1 MASKQSV
8 VKRKKTPGFII
19 PLVLALIVSL
29 LFYQGIQRKILAE
42 VMPTLVPIA
51 KVDLFQ
57 HTQIQET
64 DIAMVTIPI
73 KGIPPGVITDPKEI
87 IGKYVGTQF
96 TILKNGYFMKGAVSE
111 LDDIPTKVSM
121 LLGPN
126 QLGITLELDLE
137 KSVAN
142 SLEVNQDVQ
151 VRFFTTKT
159 PSNQP
164 FEGALFDRMKILA
177 LRSSTGTDVVN
188 IDKNATSSS
197 EDKDNKKGTTTTPK
211 NQVPTILVF
220 EANEEQVRYL
230 ILAQAMGSLNLVALP
245 KNVKAADGIRDEEST
260 TDPTDSKYP
269 STGQTEAAKDQGI
282 GDQSIKDVLSAVSS
296 KLTEEQMNVLQN
308 ALLEKPAT
316 KEGHLYQKNA
326 AQVLIDS
333 MSYSIKSLF
342 EENGILSTANGEIV
356 YYDAP
361 TGQIR
366 YFKDKSEYEGSIYAL
381 SQFSPEEIAQ
391 LKQDG
396 KLTGAQLEALKSQ
409 ENSVIEPQYS
419 QTTKGEL
426 FQIVDEKVKFYTESE
441 VISTLTAIKEKNGR
455 LSQENEALL
464 QELLGETAKNKEQ
477 NAQSTKNANTDTDT
491 GTGNQSE
498 TPKKE

>member
-8 VKRKKTPGFII
+8 VKRKKAPGFII
-19 PLVLALIVSL
+19 PLVLAILVTL
-29 LFYQGIQRKILAE
+29 LFYLGIQKKTLAE
-42 VMPTLVPIA
+42 VMPTPVPIA

-57 HTQIQET
+57 HTQIQEA

-73 KGIPPGVITDPKEI
+73 KGIPPGVITDPNEI

-164 FEGALFDRMKILA
+164 FEGVLFDRMKILA

-188 IDKNATSSS
+188 IDKNATSST
-197 EDKDNKKGTTTTPK
+197 EDKDNKKGTATTPK

-220 EANEEQVRYL
+220 EANEEQVSYL
-230 ILAQAMGSLNLVALP
+230 IRAQAMGSLNLVALP
-245 KNVKAADGIRDEEST
+245 KNVKGADSIEDEESAADS
-260 TDPTDSKYP
+260 TDATD
-269 STGQTEAAKDQGI
+269 QTEAAKDQDI
-282 GDQSIKDVLSAVSS
+282 SDQSIKDVLSAVSS
-296 KLTEEQMNVLQN
+296 KLTEDQMKVLQN

-326 AQVLIDS
+326 AQILIDS
-333 MSYSIKSLF
+333 LSYSVKSLF
-342 EENGILSTANGEIV
+342 EENGILATANGEIV

-366 YFKDKSEYEGSIYAL
+366 YFKDKSEYAGSIYAL

-396 KLTGAQLEALKSQ
+396 KLTDAQLEALKSQ

-426 FQIVDEKVKFYTESE
+426 FQIVDEKVKFYTKSD

-455 LSQENEALL
+455 LNQENEALL
-464 QELLGETAKNKEQ
+464 QELLGETAKNNEQ
-477 NAQSTKNANTDTDT
+477 NDQSAKNASADNNTDKET
-491 GTGNQSE
+491 GSQSE
-498 TPKKE
+498 TQKKE